1 MTTRSERDQ
10 RSAGTPSSMP
20 EGTPSL
26 ASPTDHSFTLQ
37 AIMEMQKTVGVLC
50 EKVDRLSTDITGLD
64 GRIETFGDKLD
75 KVRLWQARVS
85 TGGLVVAGLAGLA
98 WTLITFI
105 PWDRVHFDTAP
116 HAEVSSPPVQK

>member
-1 MTTRSERDQ
+1 MVRGGRDQ

-20 EGTPSL
+20 EGTPAL

-50 EKVDRLSTDITGLD
+50 EKVERLSTDISGLD
-64 GRIETFGDKLD
+64 GRIETFGEKLD

-85 TGGLVVAGLAGLA
+85 TAAIVVAAVAGLA

-105 PWDRVHFDTAP
+105 PWDRVHIDTGPKKEAS
-116 HAEVSSPPVQK
+116 AN